1 MLGVGSNPL
10 KAMQTGILSSGYEK
24 YCTSCLLVLK
34 VSRVI
39 FVPPGLW
46 NWHNL
51 TCTFQCWVLLN
62 CFCRQLHVTDRFVIS
77 MLLHV
82 HVCSLCCWCKLDW
95 DENKPWQLYSQGKVR
110 WSFFGMQFL
119 CKIKLL
125 LLFCLQMFEQL
136 CNDLADVHPAVLF
149 ATFLFGTLGFLY
161 FFWSLTVSMH

>member
-24 YCTSCLLVLK
+24 YCTSCLLALK

-39 FVPPGLW
+39 CGNTYHLASG
-46 NWHNL
+46 NWRNL
-51 TCTFQCWVLLN
+51 TWTFQCWFLLN
-62 CFCRQLHVTDRFVIS
+62 CFRRQLHVTDRFVIS

-82 HVCSLCCWCKLDW
+82 HVWSLCCWCKLDCW
-95 DENKPWQLYSQGKVR
+95 NY
-110 WSFFGMQFL
+110 FGVQFL

-125 LLFCLQMFEQL
+125 LLFCLQVFEQL